1 MQLLIFVFT
10 IFCCYYSTSNTYCCI
25 SMCKLPCTKKY
36 KLQNCRGHFGHRT
49 FKNSTWMQ
57 RMQFIL
63 TQLFLTPS
71 MHPEQKITS
80 VVKKGHTSLTIN
92 ILFCGNMSVCFF
104 EFCWWVRLLLP
115 SLILLFRFIYVPS
128 KCQEVLDCSGT
139 SLIKPVNL
147 RCRYIMSHPTNYH
160 ILQFSHL
167 TYYSSCYLL
176 SMTCI
181 LRHFGEMMT
190 LSVTPTYFIYKI
202 CAGSVW

>member
-10 IFCCYYSTSNTYCCI
+10 IFCCYYSTSITYCCI

-36 KLQNCRGHFGHRT
+36 KLQCRVHFGYRT

-80 VVKKGHTSLTIN
+80 VVKKGHTLLTIN

-104 EFCWWVRLLLP
+104 EFCWWVPLLLP

-139 SLIKPVNL
+139 SLIISQLTLDVRILCHIQQIITFCNL
-147 RCRYIMSHPTNYH
+147 ATWPIIHH
-160 ILQFSHL
+160 
-167 TYYSSCYLL
+167 
-176 SMTCI
+176 
-181 LRHFGEMMT
+181 
-190 LSVTPTYFIYKI
+190 VI
-202 CAGSVW
+202 CFQWPAF

>member
-25 SMCKLPCTKKY
+25 SMWKLSCTKKY
-36 KLQNCRGHFGHRT
+36 KVQNCRGHFGHRT

-167 TYYSSCYLL
+167 TYYSSRYLL

-190 LSVTPTYFIYKI
+190 LSITPTYFIYKI

>member
-25 SMCKLPCTKKY
+25 SCANYPAQRNTNYKIVEVTLATVLSRTALECKECNSSWLNYFWHLRCIHNRKLPQSSKRVT
-36 KLQNCRGHFGHRT
+36 R
-49 FKNSTWMQ
+49 
-57 RMQFIL
+57 
-63 TQLFLTPS
+63 
-71 MHPEQKITS
+71 
-80 VVKKGHTSLTIN
+80 
-92 ILFCGNMSVCFF
+92 
-104 EFCWWVRLLLP
+104 RLLLIP
-115 SLILLFRFIYVPS
+115 CFVVTCLCAFLSSVDECVSYCLHWYCCLHLYAVPS

-190 LSVTPTYFIYKI
+190 LSVTHTYFIYKI

>member
-25 SMCKLPCTKKY
+25 SMCKLSWTKKY
-36 KLQNCRGHFGHRT
+36 KLRCRVHFGHCT

-128 KCQEVLDCSGT
+128 KCQEVLDCSGR
-139 SLIKPVNL
+139 SLIKPVNF
-147 RCRYIMSHPTNYH
+147 RCTYIMSHPTNYH

-181 LRHFGEMMT
+181 LRHSGEMMT
-190 LSVTPTYFIYKI
+190 LSITHTFFMYKI